1 MYIPFHLNNK
11 WDTVNTS
18 QPKGCFWYL
27 VANVN
32 KNHIINEI
40 LNAIYC
46 VFWIMD
52 IRTQW
57 IPNMETHSVNIIIIR
72 TETRQ
77 RINEVSL
84 QQNCLFICL
93 FISKNHVRACL
104 RITIAVLRQWQ
115 KWLIQLFG
123 SIFNILLCLL
133 SGKLILGSKT

>member
-27 VANVN
+27 VANFN
-32 KNHIINEI
+32 KTLILNEI
-40 LNAIYC
+40 FNAIYC

>member
-1 MYIPFHLNNK
+1 
-11 WDTVNTS
+11 
-18 QPKGCFWYL
+18 
-27 VANVN
+27 
-32 KNHIINEI
+32 
-40 LNAIYC
+40 
-46 VFWIMD
+46 
-52 IRTQW
+52 
-57 IPNMETHSVNIIIIR
+57 METHSVNIIIIR

>member
-1 MYIPFHLNNK
+1 M
-11 WDTVNTS
+11 NTS

-27 VANVN
+27 AANVN
-32 KNHIINEI
+32 KNRILNEI

-46 VFWIMD
+46 VLWIMD

-57 IPNMETHSVNIIIIR
+57 IPNMETHSVNMIKIT

-77 RINEVSL
+77 GINGVSL

-93 FISKNHVRACL
+93 FMSKNHVRACI
-104 RITIAVLRQWQ
+104 RITAAWRQWQ
-115 KWLIQLFG
+115 KWRLQQFG
-123 SIFNILLCLL
+123 SIFSILLCLL

>member
-1 MYIPFHLNNK
+1 MNI
-11 WDTVNTS
+11 S

-32 KNHIINEI
+32 KNRILNEI

-57 IPNMETHSVNIIIIR
+57 IPNMETHSVNMIKIR

-93 FISKNHVRACL
+93 FMSKNHVRACL
-104 RITIAVLRQWQ
+104 RITIAALRQWH
-115 KWLIQLFG
+115 KWRLQQLG
-123 SIFNILLCLL
+123 SIFSILLCLL

>member
-27 VANVN
+27 VANVS
-32 KNHIINEI
+32 KNHILNQI

-133 SGKLILGSKT
+133 SRKLILGSKT

>member
-1 MYIPFHLNNK
+1 M
-11 WDTVNTS
+11 DTVNTS
-18 QPKGCFWYL
+18 QPRGCFWDL
-27 VANVN
+27 VADVN
-32 KNHIINEI
+32 KNRILNEI

-133 SGKLILGSKT
+133 SRKLILGSKT